1 MSVITKHKS
10 TQKSIEREI
19 AASKSLFIDE
29 AKKIKNNTEQ
39 VKQLEREKAVLMRD
53 VADVKKKYEGWK
65 VKEMENVAKL
75 TLKGRLETIDK
86 AGLKDILNAI

>member
-1 MSVITKHKS
+1 
-10 TQKSIEREI
+10 
-19 AASKSLFIDE
+19 
-29 AKKIKNNTEQ
+29 
-39 VKQLEREKAVLMRD
+39 MRD
-53 VADVKKKYEGWK
+53 IADVKKKYEGWK